1 MSGNPSRA
9 RSVRRSTGLSATS
22 PGGGFDR
29 SVSLNPTVVGDDL
42 GPFVDLTLFEMS
54 QPVFRPH
61 PHAGFSAVTYML
73 ESSVGT
79 FRNRWTAGPDELI
92 GPGTIHWTRAGSG
105 MMHEEVPTAPGVS
118 CRGVQ
123 MFVKLAPDREL
134 DPPRSFHLDAQ
145 QVRESTPSPGVRV
158 RVLAGE
164 FQETDSGLGLP
175 DELIYLDVHL
185 DAGARATLPASPAWH
200 AFMFVINGEVD
211 LDGARCTG
219 PAGATF
225 EPDGD
230 VVSVQARSTAH
241 LLFCAG
247 PSIGPY
253 VARGPFIMSS
263 PERLDAAQ
271 QRFDAGEMG
280 RLTPSF

>member
-1 MSGNPSRA
+1 LNPS
-9 RSVRRSTGLSATS
+9 TI
-22 PGGGFDR
+22 
-29 SVSLNPTVVGDDL
+29 GDDL
-42 GPFVDLTLFEMS
+42 SPFVDLTLFDMS

-105 MMHEEVPTAPGVS
+105 MMHEEVPTVSGVS

-123 MFVKLAPDREL
+123 MFVKLPTDREL
-134 DPPRSFHLDAQ
+134 DPPRAFHLEAA
-145 QVRESTPSPGVRV
+145 QVREVTPEGGVRV

-164 FQETDSGLGLP
+164 FDGTASGLGLP
-175 DELIYLDVHL
+175 EELTYLDVHL
-185 DAGARATLPASPAWH
+185 DPGSRATLPASAAWN
-200 AFMFVINGEVD
+200 AFVFVLHGEVD
-211 LDGARCTG
+211 LGGSHCTG

-230 VVSVQARSTAH
+230 VVSIAARTAAQ

-247 PSIGPY
+247 PPTGPH

-271 QRFDAGEMG
+271 RRFDAGDMG
-280 RLTPSF
+280 RLLPSF

>member
-1 MSGNPSRA
+1 MNADTRP
-9 RSVRRSTGLSATS
+9 RSVRRTAGLPVKS

-29 SVSLNPTVVGDDL
+29 SVSLNPSAVGDDVS
-42 GPFVDLTLFEMS
+42 PFVDLTLFEMS

-73 ESSVGT
+73 ESSEGA

-105 MMHEEVPTAPGVS
+105 MMHEEVPTVAGVP

-123 MFVKLAPDREL
+123 MFVKLPADREL
-134 DPPRSFHLDAQ
+134 DPPRSFHLETE
-145 QVRESTPSPGVRV
+145 QVREVRPAPGVRV

-164 FQETDSGLGLP
+164 FAEAASGLGLP
-175 DELIYLDVHL
+175 DELTYLDVHL
-185 DAGARATLPASPAWH
+185 DRGSDVALPAPAAWH
-200 AFMFVINGEVD
+200 ALVFLLAGEVD
-211 LDGARCTG
+211 LGVARCTA
-219 PAGATF
+219 PAAATF
-225 EPDGD
+225 ERDGNR
-230 VVSVQARSTAH
+230 VRVGARTAAH

-247 PSIGPY
+247 PPSGPS

-263 PERLDAAQ
+263 PDRLAAAQ
-271 QRFDAGEMG
+271 HRFDAGEMG
-280 RLTPSF
+280 RLSPSF